1 MVQSA
6 QDSGVTSLPDRR
18 ASLWTYY
25 DRRAP
30 DYDGGVDGAYR
41 YFRSLGLNVD
51 LEAVRA
57 ERRAVT
63 RELARLGRRAFVD
76 VGAGPGVFTE
86 EIPGSGFAIDQSENA
101 LRRLRAQVAAVP
113 VIRGDA
119 TALPLCANAVTR
131 LFAGHL
137 YGHLEAAERT
147 MFLAEARRVAEE
159 LVILDSGLPPGA
171 RSEEWQTRRLPDG
184 STHTVYKR
192 HFDIDVLLAEVGGEP
207 LFGGRYFVLVR
218 SIA

>member
-1 MVQSA
+1 M
-6 QDSGVTSLPDRR
+6 TSLSGRR
-18 ASLWTYY
+18 ASSWTYY

-30 DYDGGVDGAYR
+30 EYDGGIDGAYR
-41 YFRSLGLNVD
+41 YFRSRGVD
-51 LEAVRA
+51 VDREAIRA

-63 RELARLGRRAFVD
+63 RELSRLPPCVFVD
-76 VGAGPGVFTE
+76 VGAGPGVFTPQ
-86 EIPGSGFAIDQSENA
+86 IPGSGFAVDQSENA
-101 LRRLRAQVAAVP
+101 LHRLRVEVGDVP
-113 VIRGDA
+113 AIRADA
-119 TALPLCANAVTR
+119 TALPFGANAVTR

-137 YGHLEAAERT
+137 YGHLERPERAT
-147 MFLAEARRVAEE
+147 FLAEARRVADE

-171 RSEEWQTRRLPDG
+171 APEEWQTRSLSDG

>member
-1 MVQSA
+1 VK
-6 QDSGVTSLPDRR
+6 SLPDRR

-30 DYDGGVDGAYR
+30 EYDGGVEGAYR
-41 YFRSLGLNVD
+41 YFRSLGVD
-51 LEAVRA
+51 VDIEALRA
-57 ERRAVT
+57 ERRAVIHA
-63 RELARLGRRAFVD
+63 LARLRPCAFVD
-76 VGAGPGVFTE
+76 VGAGPGVFTDQL
-86 EIPGSGFAIDQSENA
+86 PGTGFAIDQSENA
-101 LRRLRAQVAAVP
+101 LHRLQVKVGDVPAIRA
-113 VIRGDA
+113 DA
-119 TALPLCANAVTR
+119 TALPLRANAVPR
-131 LFAGHL
+131 LFVGHL
-137 YGHLEAAERT
+137 YGHLEPPERAI
-147 MFLAEARRVAEE
+147 FLAEARRVADE

-171 RSEEWQTRRLPDG
+171 RSEERQTRSLADG